1 MLFRS
6 ATMKPLK
13 AQLTKLNKPLKLY
26 HDAVDEFLKETK
38 QRIKDWKKLL
48 ETFPNNQYVDVE
60 GLCKIVDREEV
71 EENDYSLTPGRYVGY
86 SIDID
91 EDFDY
96 QGRMAEIHSE
106 LTQLNDEANELMKQI
121 LSVEV

>member
-1 MLFRS
+1 MR
-6 ATMKPLK
+6 
-13 AQLTKLNKPLKLY
+13 AQFNKLSKPLKLY
-26 HDAVDEFLKETK
+26 HDAVDEFLKEIK

-48 ETFPNNQYVDVE
+48 EVFPDNQYVDVE

-71 EENDYSLTPGRYVGY
+71 VENDYSLTPGRYVGY

-96 QGRMAEIHSE
+96 QGRMTEIHSE
-106 LTQLNDEANELMKQI
+106 LAELHNEANELMKQI